1 MRKFTLLLALIG
13 MLGFTQCINETYFGE
28 SEQANIT
35 KFTIEGELTNKIE
48 PLVDWKDV
56 GTVTITV
63 PESYDLSNLTV
74 TAAVCSQL
82 AHFETDPLTIHD
94 FSKDVELNVHAEK
107 KGIVKKWIIKVSKE
121 VVPEEEELAFSNMQQ
136 WTPKNNQGISVVVN
150 GKEGSYPGNGVDYSP
165 WNSSIESNKVDIGGF
180 KDLTTFPYDLS
191 DGTKCSRIQTIKST
205 SLIAINMGMG
215 LASGAMFVGEF
226 IFNQALMV
234 GTVKEPRKMMN
245 LGVSFHSKPKA
256 VKFKMRY
263 KPGPVMMD
271 GKTVPITTENADG
284 RPTKDGCDIYFLLQN
299 RKMEANTFVRIAGAS
314 YRSERGANI
323 GDMGDDA
330 SGFVVMEIPFIY
342 GEPTAEELAEK
353 PYCGIGGLDG
363 DLFFYE
369 FTPTGDGKYDIS
381 KDPVKE
387 VYAQDPNATEITHIV
402 ALFSSSVN
410 GDKFWAAPESMLD
423 IKDIELVY

>member
-1 MRKFTLLLALIG
+1 MRKFTLLLALMG
-13 MLGFTQCINETYFGE
+13 VLGFTQCINESYFGE

-56 GTVTITV
+56 GTVMITV
-63 PESYDLSNLTV
+63 PDNYDLSNLTV

-94 FSKDVELNVHAEK
+94 FSKDVELNVLAEK
-107 KGIVKKWIIKVSKE
+107 KGIVKKWIIKVSKGE
-121 VVPEEEELAFSNMQQ
+121 VAESEQLAFSNMQQ

-165 WNSSIESNKVDIGGF
+165 WNSSIESNKISIGGF

-191 DGTKCSRIQTIKST
+191 DGTKCARIQTIKST
-205 SLIAINMGMG
+205 SSIPINMGMG
-215 LASGAMFVGEF
+215 LASGGMFVGEF
-226 IFNQALMV
+226 VFNQAFMMA
-234 GTVKEPRKMMN
+234 TPPAPRKMLN
-245 LGVSFHSKPKA
+245 QGVVFHSKPKA

-271 GKTVPITTENADG
+271 GHTNPITAENAAG
-284 RPTKDGCDIYFLLQN
+284 RPTSDGCDIYFIIQN
-299 RKMEANTFVRIAGAS
+299 RNMEPNTFVRIAAAS
-314 YRSERGANI
+314 FRSNRGESV
-323 GDMGDDA
+323 GDMNDDNA
-330 SGFVVMEIPFIY
+330 GFVDMEIPFIY
-342 GEPTAEELAEK
+342 GEPTAAELAAK

-369 FTPTGDGKYDIS
+369 FTPKGNGNYDIS
-381 KDPVKE
+381 KEPVKE
-387 VYAQDPNATEITHIV
+387 VYASDPATTEVTHII
-402 ALFSSSVN
+402 ALFSSSVS
-410 GDKFWAAPESMLD
+410 GDKFMAAPESMLD
-423 IKDIELVY
+423 VKDIELVY